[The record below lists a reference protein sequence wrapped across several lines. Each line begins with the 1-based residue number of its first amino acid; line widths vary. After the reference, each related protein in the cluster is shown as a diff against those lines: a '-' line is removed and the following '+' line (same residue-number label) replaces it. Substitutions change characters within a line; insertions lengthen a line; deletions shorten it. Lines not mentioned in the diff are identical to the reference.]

1 MISIKTMKKLLLILA
16 ACTMIATGCKGGS
29 NKSAAASGEAAGNDA
44 NDNIEMV
51 AGLAYNND
59 YSFDELFKIFSCFG
73 DNVMTK
79 AFAAQSTKDGIKDEL
94 ADEYEGRMEFT
105 GETNVLSYSFYND
118 GCSEDFQ
125 MACYRY
131 KADGHVL
138 VMLLETGGCDVT
150 SIRYIRAYDYN
161 PETND
166 AHEIDLPFSPKPS
179 RNDFEDM
186 VRLAGADLASLRDA
200 MQKQQ
205 YLYEFRLDGVKVRL
219 NDPTDF
225 DEQVYHGD
233 LAVDYQWNGS
243 EFVRNGDYRYACIH
257 PDGFASIELGEPAP
271 DFKFDYDPKGYKA
284 EYSTGG
290 DLWIISLGG
299 DDVLQVQMDGGKVYS
314 IETWSP
320 KYCVASY
327 TYDSGEGKEQPYV
340 GGLIKDCIN
349 LQEEGTE
356 VRMLM
361 DGTVQIECPTWN
373 SKLAFRTSQDALATG
388 DKPSMDGP
396 FTIANPK
403 FKDNAKIESI
413 LIWRD

>member
-1 MISIKTMKKLLLILA
+1 MKKLLLLLA
-16 ACTMIATGCKGGS
+16 ACATVAAGCKGGS
-29 NKSAAASGEAAGNDA
+29 KSAASGEAAGNA
-44 NDNIEMV
+44 ENVEIAPTGAPVAAGNDFT
-51 AGLAYNND
+51 
-59 YSFDELFKIFSCFG
+59 FDELFKIFSCFG

-79 AFAAQSTKDGIKDEL
+79 AYAAQSTKDGIKDEL
-94 ADEYEGRMEFT
+94 ADEYEGRTEFT
-105 GETNVLSYSFYND
+105 GETNVLSHSFYNE

-166 AHEIDLPFSPKPS
+166 AHEIDLPFSPKPT
-179 RNDFEDM
+179 RGDFEDM
-186 VRLAGADLASLRDA
+186 VRLAGTDLSSLRDA

-205 YLYEFRLDGVKVRL
+205 YLYEFRLNGVKVRL

-233 LAVDYQWNGS
+233 LVVDYLWDGS

-257 PDGFASIELGEPAP
+257 PDGFASIKLGEPAP
-271 DFKFDYDPKGYKA
+271 DFRFDYDPKGYDA
-284 EYSTGG
+284 VYSSGG
-290 DLWIISLGG
+290 DLWNISLGG

-327 TYDSGEGKEQPYV
+327 TYDPGVDKVQPYV
-340 GGLIKDCIN
+340 GGLIKDCVN
-349 LQEEGTE
+349 LVEEGTE

-396 FTIANPK
+396 YTIANPK
-403 FKDNAKIESI
+403 FKPTAKIESI
-413 LIWRD
+413 YLWRE